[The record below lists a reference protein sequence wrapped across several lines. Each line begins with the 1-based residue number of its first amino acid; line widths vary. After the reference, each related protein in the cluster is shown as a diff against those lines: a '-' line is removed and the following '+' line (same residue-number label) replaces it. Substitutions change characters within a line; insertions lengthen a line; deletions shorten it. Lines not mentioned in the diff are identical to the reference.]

1 MENHEEEEKK
11 EEEGKQ
17 LSCAVSAISCDV
29 ANLGVIFVSSGEEA
43 EEDFVSNWTLSVDS
57 FD

>member
-17 LSCAVSAISCDV
+17 LSCAVSDISCDV
-29 ANLGVIFVSSGEEA
+29 ANLGVISKGCRRG
-43 EEDFVSNWTLSVDS
+43 LSRER
-57 FD
+57 